1 MTEDRPAWA
10 RRMTNERE
18 ARGWSQAEAVR
29 ALKAHATSGEKIHA
43 DDASLLRQW
52 KRWEAG
58 EIKPGEF
65 YQPII
70 ARAFGTVTHAIFPVP
85 PRRDTDA
92 DVLALTGMDTLELV
106 SRLQRSDLDD
116 ASLSG
121 LRVMADRL
129 CSEYPFLPPDQLLT
143 EGRAW
148 LRRITQLQG
157 QRLTLKQH
165 REILVLAGWVALLL
179 ACVEYDTGNKQAAD
193 TTRQAALSLGTEAE
207 HAEIPGWAHEIRA
220 WINLTSGDYQG
231 VIAAARAGLEAA
243 PHHGVAVQLAAQEAK
258 GVGADWG
265 QAADR
270 GGARPGTAAARSHA
284 LPRKP
289 GSPFRGG
296 PDQVRLLRHG
306 LLPATGRGQ
315 DGRDLG
321 R

>member
-29 ALKAHATSGEKIHA
+29 ALKAHATSDEKIHA

-58 EIKPGEF
+58 EIKPGDF

-92 DVLALTGMDTLELV
+92 DVLAVTGMDTLELV

-121 LRVMADRL
+121 LRVMADSL
-129 CSEYPFLPPDQLLT
+129 CTEYPFLPPDQLLT

-179 ACVEYDTGNKQAAD
+179 ACVEYDTGNRQAAD
-193 TTRQAALSLGTEAE
+193 TTRPPWRRRPAGN
-207 HAEIPGWAHEIRA
+207 PGSE
-220 WINLTSGDYQG
+220 S
-231 VIAAARAGLEAA
+231 
-243 PHHGVAVQLAAQEAK
+243 
-258 GVGADWG
+258 VGSDRG

-289 GSPFRGG
+289 GPPFRGG